1 MIAQT
6 LIKDVSLLLMEDP
19 FTGLREDEAEGI
31 VALLMDLNRSEGIT
45 IVCTGRNAGEL
56 ARFCNRILA
65 LENHTLDM
73 KAEGR
78 GEANG

>member
-19 FTGLREDEAEGI
+19 FTGLRGDEAEGI

-56 ARFCNRILA
+56 AFCNRILA